1 MRFTHQKW
9 LYMIKNK
16 YIWPLLAMLL
26 MVASSCGSCT
36 KHRTLP
42 DVDPVPLPR
51 YNTGLTFS
59 SKVIGNT
66 VTYDILLPEGYNE
79 NKDKRYPVV
88 YCFHG
93 YGDDNTSWNGQY
105 MKCEAKIKSLEE
117 AGLEPMIY
125 VFPCGWKTYWCDRYD
140 GTLPYMTMMATEFV
154 PMIDATYRTIADRDH
169 RATIGYSMGGFGAM
183 VTAMKYPDLF
193 SMAAPLSMSFR
204 TDEQYMGESQSG
216 WNNQWGKVFGGVG
229 QSGEGR
235 LTDYYKAHC
244 PLHQFTAANKGLYSS
259 VHWFLTCGDDEQQL
273 LFANDDLHVMMRE
286 NGYEHEYRVGN
297 GGHSTSYW
305 RAALEEI
312 LPWFS
317 ALMAGETS
325 WQKSLVNVNVPQD
338 CTFDSEGVFV
348 SPGYVSAG
356 SATGVGMYIAYEDLD
371 AQWIRDAMAII
382 QRGMPSKRFVLLPCD
397 LSRRNLSEWVNYYK
411 DIYPTSSYQ
420 ALAIGKAG
428 SEALKKQE
436 LFSAIYFE
444 NAEITGDIAVS
455 SERSYYIG
463 ATDDSPAY
471 TAANALYKACKR
483 GGVTFEYRCR
493 NRLDDAREDFLS
505 GIEYVKSNLFNF

>member
-1 MRFTHQKW
+1 
-9 LYMIKNK
+9 MIKNK
-16 YIWPLLAMLL
+16 FIWALLLVL

-36 KHRTLP
+36 KHRPLP

-59 SKVIGNT
+59 SKVINAT
-66 VTYDILLPEGYNE
+66 VTYDILLPADYND
-79 NKDKRYPVV
+79 NKDRRYPVV

-93 YGDDNTSWNGQY
+93 YGDDNTSWNGTY
-105 MKCEAKIKSLEE
+105 MKGEAKITSLEA

-140 GTLPYMTMMATEFV
+140 GTLSYMTMLATEFV

-183 VTAMKYPDLF
+183 VTAMKHPELF

-204 TDEQYMGESQSG
+204 TDEQYMTESQSG
-216 WNNQWGKVFGGVG
+216 WDNQWGKVFGGVG
-229 QSGEGR
+229 LSGEGR
-235 LTDYYKAHC
+235 LTDYYKDHC
-244 PLHQFTAANKGLYSS
+244 PLHQFTAVNKDKYSS
-259 VHWFLTCGDDEQQL
+259 VHWFVTCGDDEQQL

-305 RAALEEI
+305 RAAMEEV

-317 ALMAGETS
+317 ALMAGENS
-325 WQKSLVNVNVPQD
+325 WQMSLQKVDVPQD
-338 CTFDSEGVFV
+338 CTLDSEGVFV

-356 SATGVGMYIAYEDLD
+356 GGVGTGLYIAYEGIEP
-371 AQWIRDAMAII
+371 QWIRDAMAII

-397 LSRRNLSEWVNYYK
+397 LSKRNLSEWVSYYK
-411 DIYPTSSYQ
+411 DIYPTASYQ
-420 ALAIGKAG
+420 ALAIGSAG
-428 SEALKKQE
+428 TEAMKKQS
-436 LFSAIYFE
+436 LFSALYFE
-444 NAEITGDIAVS
+444 SAVIDGEITVS
-455 SERSYYIG
+455 KERSYYIG
-463 ATDDSPAY
+463 NTDDGDDYA
-471 TAANALYKACKR
+471 TANALYKACKR
-483 GGVTFEYRCR
+483 GDVSFEYRCR
-493 NRLDDAREDFLS
+493 NRLEDEKENFLC